1 MQRVKALDEVTPA
14 DLWLEVPAAED
25 EFWQDTRE
33 KQRQILKVILEGAL
47 EEEMTVL
54 LGAGRFRRTDERS
67 GHRNGFY
74 SRDLVTQIGVVTA
87 IRVPRARG
95 GGVARPALSRHRR
108 RRARGDPAGRG

>member
-14 DLWLEVPAAED
+14 DLWLAGPAAED
-25 EFWQDTRE
+25 ESWQDTRE

-74 SRDLVTQIGVVTA
+74 SRALGTQIGVGTA

-95 GGVARPALSRHRR
+95 GG
-108 RRARGDPAGRG
+108 GGRW